1 LAPLLEQV
9 LEKNPKT
16 VKIVFKNFPIRS
28 HRFAVSAALAAL
40 AAGRQGKF
48 WEFHDELFKNHNQLD
63 EEKLQQIA
71 DGLKLNKDQ
80 FEKDRQDPLL
90 LEIVKHD
97 FNQGI
102 EAGVNSVP
110 TVFVNGRRLKQRSLD
125 GFQKLIDKE
134 LKNIKISS
142 P

>member
-63 EEKLQQIA
+63 EEKFQQIA
-71 DGLKLNKDQ
+71 DGLKLDKDQ

-134 LKNIKISS
+134 LKNIKNNK
-142 P
+142 